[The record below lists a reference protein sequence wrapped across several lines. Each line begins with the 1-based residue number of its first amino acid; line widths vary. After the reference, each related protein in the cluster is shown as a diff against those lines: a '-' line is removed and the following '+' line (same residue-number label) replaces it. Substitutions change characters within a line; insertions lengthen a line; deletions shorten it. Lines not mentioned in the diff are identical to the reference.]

1 MRLCT
6 LRYCNVCPSLSVDGF
21 SSHLNISHT
30 RVVISWILCLYS
42 SHSVPLV
49 VCSCTINRLF
59 ITRVIDCSAP
69 MYLLQ
74 HVSHVL
80 SLLCHF
86 KLLLISGQSRGNV
99 GALWCPVGLYPIPAG
114 LQHSPYPIVVFK
126 EPTSKGRGG
135 KGRARKES
143 RVSHLFNPTLTT
155 AFVTE
160 IEYEVC
166 HTFCEAVIVVNR
178 TDVQESLGR
187 FPVPTI
193 VSIIHAAVSS
203 LQRETTAILLNR
215 LSISNF
221 YDLFGPLCR
230 FRRDVH
236 NVQYLYM

>member
-6 LRYCNVCPSLSVDGF
+6 LRYCNVCLSLSIDGF
-21 SSHLNISHT
+21 YSHLHVAT
-30 RVVISWILCLYS
+30 RVSSSLESCAYS
-42 SHSVPLV
+42 SHSFPLV

-86 KLLLISGQSRGNV
+86 KLLLISGQSRG
-99 GALWCPVGLYPIPAG
+99 ALWCPVGLYPIPAG
-114 LQHSPYPIVVFK
+114 LQRSPYPLVVFK

-143 RVSHLFNPTLTT
+143 RVSHLFSPTLTT

-166 HTFCEAVIVVNR
+166 RTFCEAVIVVNR
-178 TDVQESLGR
+178 TDVQESR
-187 FPVPTI
+187 DAFPSPPSFPLYTLLYR
-193 VSIIHAAVSS
+193 HYNEKQ
-203 LQRETTAILLNR
+203 LQ
-215 LSISNF
+215 
-221 YDLFGPLCR
+221 YC
-230 FRRDVH
+230 
-236 NVQYLYM
+236 